1 MLFLATQTSACA
13 NLLLDFASSTNLS
26 SGSTVHGVKEWV
38 FVALFWSY
46 RVGTMGSWM
55 IAEET
60 RQEHSHQELHE
71 RVIRWVTMRK
81 SFHHFVETEENSVQI
96 GENRSE

>member
-1 MLFLATQTSACA
+1 
-13 NLLLDFASSTNLS
+13 
-26 SGSTVHGVKEWV
+26 
-38 FVALFWSY
+38 
-46 RVGTMGSWM
+46 MGSWM

-71 RVIRWVTMRK
+71 RVIRWVTMRTN
-81 SFHHFVETEENSVQI
+81 FHHFVETEENSVQI